1 MGIVINQSIKNT
13 IITYFGFGIGAINA
27 LFLYTIFLG
36 KLHYGIVVFV
46 ISAANI
52 MTPLIS
58 FGVQNTLIRFY
69 SKYNSESERD
79 NFLSLML
86 LLPLIV
92 ILPTIVLLYFFY
104 PQITFFILNENPN
117 VAPFLWLI
125 PLIGIFMGY
134 FEFFYAWVKVHF
146 QSVFG
151 NFLGEVGTRVIVLFL
166 LFLVSQNWLHKDTF
180 VYSIAAVYGFQCFAM
195 MVYAMRVKFPVFKFQ
210 LPKNTNE
217 IFSYSFFIIASG
229 TVSVMLFDFDK
240 VIIPV
245 YQNISNNAFY
255 SVAVF
260 IAMVI
265 AVPSR
270 AMMQIIYPVTAQLL
284 NENKFEELNQLYKK
298 SAINL
303 QVFGGLIML
312 CIFLNCKELYQ
323 LIPKEYSGGIAVV
336 FLIGL
341 SKFYDLILG
350 NNAAIIL
357 NTKYY
362 RWFLFFGIVLVT
374 LMIGLYVILIP
385 IYGIVG
391 AALATLIAIIIY
403 NTIKVIFVY
412 WKLNLTPF
420 TIKTVYSFG
429 IIILI
434 FLMFYFWDFTFHPI
448 INIFLKSILV
458 LFTYSF
464 LNYKLRISIEM
475 NQIFDN
481 YKSKFQ
487 S

>member
-1 MGIVINQSIKNT
+1 
-13 IITYFGFGIGAINA
+13 
-27 LFLYTIFLG
+27 
-36 KLHYGIVVFV
+36 
-46 ISAANI
+46 
-52 MTPLIS
+52 
-58 FGVQNTLIRFY
+58 
-69 SKYNSESERD
+69 
-79 NFLSLML
+79 
-86 LLPLIV
+86 
-92 ILPTIVLLYFFY
+92 
-104 PQITFFILNENPN
+104 
-117 VAPFLWLI
+117 
-125 PLIGIFMGY
+125 
-134 FEFFYAWVKVHF
+134 
-146 QSVFG
+146 
-151 NFLGEVGTRVIVLFL
+151 
-166 LFLVSQNWLHKDTF
+166 
-180 VYSIAAVYGFQCFAM
+180 
-195 MVYAMRVKFPVFKFQ
+195 
-210 LPKNTNE
+210 
-217 IFSYSFFIIASG
+217 
-229 TVSVMLFDFDK
+229 
-240 VIIPV
+240 
-245 YQNISNNAFY
+245 
-255 SVAVF
+255 
-260 IAMVI
+260 
-265 AVPSR
+265 
-270 AMMQIIYPVTAQLL
+270 
-284 NENKFEELNQLYKK
+284 LYKK

>member
-1 MGIVINQSIKNT
+1 
-13 IITYFGFGIGAINA
+13 
-27 LFLYTIFLG
+27 
-36 KLHYGIVVFV
+36 
-46 ISAANI
+46 
-52 MTPLIS
+52 
-58 FGVQNTLIRFY
+58 
-69 SKYNSESERD
+69 
-79 NFLSLML
+79 
-86 LLPLIV
+86 
-92 ILPTIVLLYFFY
+92 
-104 PQITFFILNENPN
+104 
-117 VAPFLWLI
+117 
-125 PLIGIFMGY
+125 
-134 FEFFYAWVKVHF
+134 
-146 QSVFG
+146 
-151 NFLGEVGTRVIVLFL
+151 
-166 LFLVSQNWLHKDTF
+166 
-180 VYSIAAVYGFQCFAM
+180 
-195 MVYAMRVKFPVFKFQ
+195 
-210 LPKNTNE
+210 
-217 IFSYSFFIIASG
+217 
-229 TVSVMLFDFDK
+229 
-240 VIIPV
+240 
-245 YQNISNNAFY
+245 
-255 SVAVF
+255 
-260 IAMVI
+260 
-265 AVPSR
+265 
-270 AMMQIIYPVTAQLL
+270 
-284 NENKFEELNQLYKK
+284 
-298 SAINL
+298 
-303 QVFGGLIML
+303 ML

-341 SKFYDLILG
+341 SKFYDLIIG

-362 RWFLFFGIVLVT
+362 RWFLFFGIALVT

-391 AALATLIAIIIY
+391 AALATLISIIIY
-403 NTIKVIFVY
+403 NTIKVFFVF